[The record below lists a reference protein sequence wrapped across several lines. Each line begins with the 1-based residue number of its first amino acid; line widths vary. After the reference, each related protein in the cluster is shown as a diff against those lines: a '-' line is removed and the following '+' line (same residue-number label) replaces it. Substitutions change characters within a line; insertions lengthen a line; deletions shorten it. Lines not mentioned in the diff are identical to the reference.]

1 MLRQLTDSEDF
12 GTPIDDNISIHH
24 TEKLKRVLSAM
35 LALYSTSCDT
45 AWQTYGHCACVSCLL
60 VVCGNTE
67 ERKLLNVKCL
77 HANEVTACKKMIN
90 CTKNVELRNTGN
102 FV

>member
-1 MLRQLTDSEDF
+1 
-12 GTPIDDNISIHH
+12 
-24 TEKLKRVLSAM
+24 M

-67 ERKLLNVKCL
+67 KERKLNATMCL
-77 HANEVTACKKMIN
+77 HVNEVTAACKKLIN
-90 CTKNVELRNTGN
+90 CTKHVELRNIGN